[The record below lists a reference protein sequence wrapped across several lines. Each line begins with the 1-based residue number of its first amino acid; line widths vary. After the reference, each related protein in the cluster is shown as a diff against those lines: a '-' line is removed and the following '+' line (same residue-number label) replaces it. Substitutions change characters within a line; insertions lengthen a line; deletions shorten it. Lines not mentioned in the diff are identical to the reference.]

1 MDGAFT
7 QVVPDSGAS
16 MDIAEKANAA
26 GSYEYLGEAIF
37 VDDIIDPGIVKK
49 IREFVPEYVPLLTK
63 RRYKTPAGQ
72 PIEAMYHIIG
82 RYIENP
88 TEYFEDATVKLEHVP
103 HDFPFDPKKIHPL
116 RVLWAPWAGPNDRYE
131 GSPPDRE
138 WSVSAPPGYVKP
150 EGWLIES
157 MRALHHALEMKITL
171 STGEGALR
179 WRPSKVWWKP
189 WTWRSGEWVREE
201 GELRQTSEGQRDFT
215 IDKLNEILDKE
226 EKREAD
232 ICKKALDEAR
242 YRMKHN
248 WAFFKA
254 AADKEEWGPE
264 PLDDRP
270 RPFVDLGGK

>member
-1 MDGAFT
+1 MDDVLT
-7 QVVPDSGAS
+7 SMVPDSGAS
-16 MDIAEKANAA
+16 MDIAEKASAT
-26 GSYEYLGEAIF
+26 GSYEYLGESIF
-37 VDDIIDPGIVKK
+37 VDDIIHPDIVRR

-63 RRYKTPAGQ
+63 RRYKNPAGQ
-72 PIEAMYHIIG
+72 PVEAMYHIIG

-116 RVLWAPWAGPNDRYE
+116 RVLWAPWAGPNDKYE
-131 GSPPDRE
+131 GSKPDLE
-138 WSVSAPPGYVKP
+138 WSISAPPGYVKP

-157 MRALHHALEMKITL
+157 MRALHHALEMKI
-171 STGEGALR
+171 AL
-179 WRPSKVWWKP
+179 K
-189 WTWRSGEWVREE
+189 TNEE
-201 GELRQTSEGQRDFT
+201 GEVHQTSEGQRDFT

-226 EKREAD
+226 EKRDAD
-232 ICKKALDEAR
+232 ICKAALDDAR

-248 WAFFKA
+248 WRFFKA

-270 RPFVDLGGK
+270 QPFMDLGGKPK